1 MSFPNATISRGKPA
15 TNTKQWRNVERH
27 YCSCCNVWMG
37 SDKQS
42 IRLHENG
49 KKHKENVEFQLAQ
62 RRQTVLREEKEM
74 KQVQSALQQMEQAA
88 AAKMGMPC
96 STSVYEPSVTSTSST
111 TTTTTPTTTTMP
123 TTLSATN
130 PTYPPDS
137 TMLMPVKNPTLAQHR
152 NHKPVKMG
160 VNRKEELNVWHER
173 KMKRE
178 KDRTIPSEEEETGTN
193 ELPQTTSYNTSLSST
208 TTQRHLIKGE
218 GHYTVGAKTYLEG
231 KFVSAKTV
239 HLFFSFS

>member
-1 MSFPNATISRGKPA
+1 MSFPNAKISRGKHA

-37 SDKQS
+37 SDRQS

-88 AAKMGMPC
+88 AAKMGMAC
-96 STSVYEPSVTSTSST
+96 STSVYEPSFTSTSST
-111 TTTTTPTTTTMP
+111 STTATPTTTTMP
-123 TTLSATN
+123 TTLSTTH

-137 TMLMPVKNPTLAQHR
+137 RKLMPAKNPTLAQH
-152 NHKPVKMG
+152 NSHKPVKTG

-178 KDRTIPSEEEETGTN
+178 KDRTIQSEEEEAVTN
-193 ELPQTTSYNTSLSST
+193 ELPQTTTSYNAALSST
-208 TTQRHLIKGE
+208 TTQRHLSKGE

-231 KFVSAKTV
+231 KFVFGHDPS
-239 HLFFSFS
+239 SFT